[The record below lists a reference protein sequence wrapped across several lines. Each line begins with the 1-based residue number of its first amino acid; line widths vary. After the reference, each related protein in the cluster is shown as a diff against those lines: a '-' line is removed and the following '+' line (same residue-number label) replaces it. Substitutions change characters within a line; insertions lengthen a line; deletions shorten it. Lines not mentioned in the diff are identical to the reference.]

1 MKANK
6 INQKHSGFSG
16 IESTNMTIDEL
27 IKVTKVDVFDPK
39 KFEGYQ
45 REINEKHVS
54 KIEKFITEEFE
65 KGNFLFPSPIIC
77 SLREKETEKETL
89 YIVDG
94 QHRVQAFKNI
104 KNKNKNLYDSI
115 KDFEVNIITLI
126 KPTIELEVETFI
138 TINKTSKKVDTSL
151 ALIAKTLHSNF
162 EEKEISARKQYILV
176 EIARKLDS
184 SKYSH
189 FYNNIAWEGT
199 PRSTGKII
207 SLNSFVRAYMPIVN
221 YLNNNNLIDL
231 DNLSEL
237 TKCIDFCLE
246 VINTIW
252 NSIENKWPQLFKN
265 KGDNNIIQG
274 TIGSSAIVKFINSY
288 LKEKPVV
295 ISDMQSLLD
304 EIRIAIQNI
313 NSSYENWLPNG
324 LYSSYSSGA
333 GHTIISRLLLDS
345 VY

>member
-6 INQKHSGFSG
+6 INQIHSGFAG
-16 IESTNMTIDEL
+16 IESINMTIDKL
-27 IKVTKVDVFDPK
+27 IGVTVVDVFDPQTFK
-39 KFEGYQ
+39 GYQ

-54 KIEKFITEEFE
+54 KIEKYITEEFK

-77 SLREKETEKETL
+77 SLREDETL

-104 KNKNKNLYDSI
+104 KDRDNALYERI
-115 KDFEVNIITLI
+115 KDYEVNIITLI
-126 KPTIELEVETFI
+126 KPSINLEVETFI

-151 ALIAKTLHSNF
+151 ALIAKTLYSNF
-162 EEKEISARKQYILV
+162 EEKEISAKKQYILV
-176 EIARKLDS
+176 EIARKLDG
-184 SKYSH
+184 SKDSH

-199 PRSTGKII
+199 PRATGKII

-221 YLNNNNLIDL
+221 YLNNKNLISL
-231 DNLSEL
+231 DGFSEL
-237 TKCIDFCLE
+237 TECIDFCLE

-252 NSIENKWPQLFKN
+252 NSIENKWPQLYKN
-265 KGDNNIIQG
+265 KGSNSIIQG

-288 LKEKPVV
+288 LKEKSVV
-295 ISDMQSLLD
+295 ISDKQSLLE
-304 EIRIAIQNI
+304 EINIAIKKI

-333 GHTIISRLLLDS
+333 GHTIISKILMDSLDS
-345 VY
+345 

>member
-6 INQKHSGFSG
+6 MNQIHSEFAG
-16 IESTNMTIDEL
+16 IKSSNMTIDDL
-27 IKVTKVDVFDPK
+27 IRLTEVDVFDPRTFK
-39 KFEGYQ
+39 GYQ

-54 KIEKFITEEFE
+54 KIEKYIIEELE

-77 SLREKETEKETL
+77 SLRENEKM

-94 QHRVQAFKNI
+94 QHRVQSFKNI
-104 KNKNKNLYDSI
+104 KYKYKALYDRI
-115 KDFEVNIITLI
+115 KDYEVNIITLI
-126 KPTIELEVETFI
+126 KPSIKLEVETFI

-151 ALIAKTLHSNF
+151 ALIAKTLYSDIG
-162 EEKEISARKQYILV
+162 EGEISARKQYILV

-184 SKYSH
+184 SEDSN

-199 PRSTGKII
+199 PRASGKLI

-221 YLNNNNLIDL
+221 YLNKKNLIDL
-231 DNLSEL
+231 NNLTE
-237 TKCIDFCLE
+237 CIDICLE

-265 KGDNNIIQG
+265 NWENGIIQG

-288 LKEKPVV
+288 LKEKSVV
-295 ISDMQSLLD
+295 INDMQSLLE
-304 EIRIAIQNI
+304 EINIAIKSI

-324 LYSSYSSGA
+324 SYARYSSGA
-333 GHTIISRLLLDS
+333 GHTIISRILLDS
-345 VY
+345 I

>member
-1 MKANK
+1 MKVNK
-6 INQKHSGFSG
+6 INQIHSEFAG
-16 IESTNMTIDEL
+16 IESSNMTIDDL
-27 IKVTKVDVFDPK
+27 IRLTEVDIFDPRTFK
-39 KFEGYQ
+39 GYQ

-54 KIEKFITEEFE
+54 KIEKYIIEEFE

-77 SLREKETEKETL
+77 SLRENEKM

-94 QHRVQAFKNI
+94 QHRVQSFKNI
-104 KNKNKNLYDSI
+104 KYKDNALYDRI
-115 KDFEVNIITLI
+115 KDYEVNIITLI
-126 KPTIELEVETFI
+126 KPSIKLEVETFI

-151 ALIAKTLHSNF
+151 ALIAKTLYSDF
-162 EEKEISARKQYILV
+162 DEREISARKQYILV

-184 SKYSH
+184 SKDSN

-199 PRSTGKII
+199 PRASGKLI

-221 YLNNNNLIDL
+221 YLNKKNLIDL
-231 DNLSEL
+231 NNLTE
-237 TKCIDFCLE
+237 CIDLCLE

-265 KGDNNIIQG
+265 NWENSIIQG

-288 LKEKPVV
+288 LKEKSVV
-295 ISDMQSLLD
+295 ISDMQSLLE
-304 EIRIAIQNI
+304 EINIAIKSI

-324 LYSSYSSGA
+324 SYARYSSGA
-333 GHTIISRLLLDS
+333 GHTIISRILLDS
-345 VY
+345 I